1 VVICDEVTSG
11 LDTIV
16 RMSII
21 DLIRDLHSKL
31 GITFLFISHD
41 ISTVASFAKEVVV
54 MSEGQIMEQGPVEK
68 VLTNPE
74 HPYTKVLMASVP
86 HLRVGW
92 LEEAIDERDCV
103 VSSVENLVPVDNE
116 VS

>member
-1 VVICDEVTSG
+1 
-11 LDTIV
+11 
-16 RMSII
+16 
-21 DLIRDLHSKL
+21 
-31 GITFLFISHD
+31 
-41 ISTVASFAKEVVV
+41 
-54 MSEGQIMEQGPVEK
+54 
-68 VLTNPE
+68 
-74 HPYTKVLMASVP
+74 MASVP